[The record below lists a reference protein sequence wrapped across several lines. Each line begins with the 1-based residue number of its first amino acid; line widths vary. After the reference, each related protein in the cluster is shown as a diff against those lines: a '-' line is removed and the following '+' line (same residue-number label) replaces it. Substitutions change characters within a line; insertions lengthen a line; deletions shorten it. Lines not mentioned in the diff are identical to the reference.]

1 VWWWILIWVLLFV
14 AALVALG
21 LVGWRVVRRGIALGR
36 ELATSAE
43 TVSRETS
50 ALRAASEHFR
60 PEPSVLVDPDAAPD
74 PRRRR
79 DRRGRGHHAAR
90 RARRSRA

>member
-1 VWWWILIWVLLFV
+1 MWWWILTWVLLV
-14 AALVALG
+14 LAAAVVLG
-21 LVGWRVVRRGIALGR
+21 LVVWGVIRRGIALGR
-36 ELATSAE
+36 QLAVSAE

-50 ALRAASEHFR
+50 ALRAATEQYR

-79 DRRGRGHHAAR
+79 DRHARGRHGAR
-90 RARRSRA
+90 RTRRSRA